1 VRLQPLG
8 HLSRDNIC
16 CSLRLGGKL
25 MQGSLNQRPSAPP
38 IKFPLILWSG
48 PPKPQ
53 GTDEIPWQ
61 NFHPEP
67 SRPDGRQYFSR
78 NSWQACESDAE
89 VVRRAITDP
98 FVGAFLPAFE
108 HGSGLGGQVFGGSPL
123 VRSDG
128 LDPAAESAHAIPNRA
143 EPRPLQSIGAV
154 YGESRKPS
162 QAEEESQEEREIG
175 GCDRRTEPD
184 EPECGRHCCR

>member
-1 VRLQPLG
+1 
-8 HLSRDNIC
+8 
-16 CSLRLGGKL
+16 

-38 IKFPLILWSG
+38 IKFPLILWSE

-53 GTDEIPWQ
+53 GTDSEILWQ
-61 NFHPEP
+61 NCHPEP

-98 FVGAFLPAFE
+98 FVGAFVPAFE
-108 HGSGLGGQVFGGSPL
+108 HGPGLGGQVFGGSPL

-162 QAEEESQEEREIG
+162 QAEEERQGKSAKLV
-175 GCDRRTEPD
+175 DVTE
-184 EPECGRHCCR
+184 GRAR